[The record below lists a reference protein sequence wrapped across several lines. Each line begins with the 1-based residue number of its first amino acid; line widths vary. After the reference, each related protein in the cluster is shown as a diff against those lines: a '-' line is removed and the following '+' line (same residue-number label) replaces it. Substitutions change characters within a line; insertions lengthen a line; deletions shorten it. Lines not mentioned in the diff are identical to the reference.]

1 MSEASSRGF
10 TLIELMVALVLI
22 AILAVMAVPSFRSFT
37 ANQQVK
43 TASYDLLAAL
53 NYARS
58 EAIKRNENVT
68 VAAVGDDWAA
78 GWQVTS
84 GATVLKAW
92 DAPGELEFGDSPTSF
107 TYQSNGR
114 VSGGLSAAVS
124 VCKPDATQRIV
135 NVDMTGHAR
144 LERSGACSE

>member
-1 MSEASSRGF
+1 MREVPSRGF
-10 TLIELMVALVLI
+10 TLIELMVTLVVVV
-22 AILAVMAVPSFRSFT
+22 ILAVLAVPSFRSFT

-58 EAIKRNENVT
+58 EAIKRNKDVT
-68 VAAVGDDWAA
+68 VAAVDDDWSA
-78 GWQVTS
+78 GWEVTS
-84 GATVLKAW
+84 DDEVLKAW
-92 DAPGELEFGDSPTSF
+92 DAPGDLDFGDSSTSF
-107 TYQSNGR
+107 TYLPNGR

-124 VCKPDATQRIV
+124 VCKAEATQRIV

-144 LERSGACSE
+144 LARSGACSE